1 MKYILGAYATSP
13 SLSSSVDQSLESIYY
28 ERLVESVPEI
38 LGLEIPFFG
47 KEIHKFGTD
56 FLLNILRPDWSNVLT
71 CIPGT
76 MENLLIDRKFGIA
89 SDDLSSRMAAIS
101 MYRRAN
107 KTVHRIN
114 EFFGKKSII
123 AVQLATAPSVPIKG
137 VVSSKL
143 SLLRSLEEILS
154 LDWQGAKIVIEH
166 ADTAISGLPFEKG
179 FLSFEDEIEVIGVLS
194 DLQDIGI
201 TINWGRSA
209 IEGRGVNKPIEHINL
224 ALEKKL
230 LTGFI
235 FSGATDN
242 DKLYGAWKDNHIPFA
257 RSYDVEHFEENSLL
271 NHKNISNILQLLDL
285 NDLLYL
291 GIKLLSIPINKSSLE
306 RRVGINRDAIFILE
320 NIISDLNL

>member
-1 MKYILGAYATSP
+1 MKYIVGAYATAP
-13 SLSSSVDQSLESIYY
+13 SLSSSTDKYIESLYY
-28 ERLVESVPEI
+28 RRLIEFVPEI

-47 KEIHKFGTD
+47 KEIHKFGSD
-56 FLLNILRPDWSNVLT
+56 FLLNILSPDWCNVLT

-89 SDDLSSRMAAIS
+89 SDDLDSRMAAIS
-101 MYRRAN
+101 MYKRAN
-107 KTVHRIN
+107 ETVHSIN

-123 AVQLATAPSVPIKG
+123 AVQLATAPSVPVKG

-166 ADTAISGLPFEKG
+166 ADSATSGLPFEKG
-179 FLSFEDEIEVIGVLS
+179 FLSFEDEIEVLVTLS
-194 DLQDIGI
+194 DLQDTGI

-209 IEGRGVNKPIEHINL
+209 IEGRGVDKPIEHINL

-235 FSGATDN
+235 FSGATN
-242 DKLYGAWKDNHIPFA
+242 SDKLYGDWKDNHIPFSK
-257 RSYDVEHFEENSLL
+257 SYDVENFEENSLL
-271 NHKNISNILQLLDL
+271 THKNISNILQLLDL
-285 NDLLYL
+285 NNLLYL
-291 GIKLLSIPINKSSLE
+291 GIKLLSMPIHNSSLE